1 MYAES
6 LEKKLSDCRSKVVPV
21 VIIMSVVRRGRN
33 CHRDW
38 VTGDNLGHK
47 DEREESA
54 YIPICGRVNELLGPI
69 FYVIS
74 IRTLIILDC

>member
-47 DEREESA
+47 DEREE
-54 YIPICGRVNELLGPI
+54 ELS
-69 FYVIS
+69 F
-74 IRTLIILDC
+74 